1 MKEGEAK
8 RRTQEALRTA
18 SARAGDNEEGVKAE
32 LLRMVQREP
41 ALQEAFQML
50 GITRLWESQNLR
62 H

>member
-1 MKEGEAK
+1 VNEAEAK

-18 SARAGDNEEGVKAE
+18 RARAGDNEQGVKAE

-41 ALQEAFQML
+41 GLQQAFQML
-50 GITRLWESQNLR
+50 GIARLWESQNLR